1 MVRERASGG
10 PAQAPILISCRDA
23 FCVLPPSQRPS
34 ACPLTL
40 AMQPTEP
47 DGRYP
52 RLPDGR

>member
-10 PAQAPILISCRDA
+10 PAQAPILISGRDA

-40 AMQPTEP
+40 AIQPTEP